1 MKKKAKDDFTVSELN
16 ILRLLWTEKRSLSC
30 AEMLE
35 LLPELNLFSTSIY
48 AILEGMISKG
58 VLMVD
63 GKIRSGKRYAR
74 TYKPTIS
81 QEDFATSQ
89 MFKLTSNIPKTERL
103 VGIFASMV
111 NHEGLDTET
120 LSKLEEFLQQKRK
133 ELDL

>member
-1 MKKKAKDDFTVSELN
+1 MQKKSKDDFTVSELN
-16 ILRLLWTEKRSLSC
+16 ILRLLWTEKRALSC
-30 AEMLE
+30 TEMLE
-35 LLPELNLFSTSIY
+35 MLPELNLFSTSIY
-48 AILEGMISKG
+48 AILDGMIAKG

-63 GKIRSGKRYAR
+63 GKIRSGKRFAR

-89 MFKLTSNIPKTERL
+89 MFKLTSNIPKKERL

-111 NHEGLDTET
+111 DHEGLDKET
-120 LSKLEEFLQQKRK
+120 LSELEEFLQKKRE